1 MSNDTLEK
9 QEQILKLRKKVLQAE
24 QERLDNAP
32 TLDISQARNRL
43 YLGRSKMTQVNM
55 LEPQTDL
62 SNLVKLLETRQ
73 EEIIYL
79 ERNGTAVAQITLV
92 QTEPIQKRI
101 GVAEGKFRVPD
112 AFDEWD
118 KEIEDMFE
126 GDV

>member
-32 TLDISQARNRL
+32 TLDISQARKRL